1 MNTELN
7 AVRNF
12 RADLA
17 ALKALMRWKNEDVA
31 RWLGCDPSTI
41 SKMDSDPRKTS
52 GIYILKIQQRL
63 REERHKQYEEYGGV

>member
-17 ALKALMRWKNEDVA
+17 ALKAMMQWRNEDVA
-31 RWLGCDPSTI
+31 RWLKCDASTV

-63 REERHKQYEEYGGV
+63 REERHKQYEE